1 MVGRKY
7 NFIFRHHHVL
17 LSLELVNFRN
27 MVSFMNRKSL
37 YLFTRKRKEKN
48 GKRGDNSWK
57 EKILDMIDWLLFNFQ
72 PEVLQLYS
80 GREQVQPYINEEGM
94 GRRLLTTT

>member
-1 MVGRKY
+1 
-7 NFIFRHHHVL
+7 
-17 LSLELVNFRN
+17 

-57 EKILDMIDWLLFNFQ
+57 EKILDMIDWLLFNFHKAYHISKINQ
-72 PEVLQLYS
+72 FQTQQHMVVTEYKIVFPTNHVLW
-80 GREQVQPYINEEGM
+80 
-94 GRRLLTTT
+94 